1 VQFLSELGRELTR
14 GVVVGTGK
22 RLDDGGQRLVT
33 LLTRL
38 LMSRELQESKE
49 AQRVAHIG
57 YSIWNLETD
66 RVKPPPR
73 SGGSGT

>member
-1 VQFLSELGRELTR
+1 MSELGRELMR

-22 RLDDGGQRLVT
+22 RLDVIDVTRVTGNQARL
-33 LLTRL
+33 
-38 LMSRELQESKE
+38 EE

-73 SGGSGT
+73 PAGAERS